1 MTDTDKDLLKQYD
14 ALQKEQ
20 EYLTRQLRRIRSD
33 LAALKDTRVADTV
46 TGSREDL
53 TIGPIKVSG
62 PPTMAYRATL
72 RLLKSQE
79 ARYAE
84 SLARSKQLLAEIDAT
99 IGSVPDAKI
108 RDILR
113 RRYISGEKWETI
125 SKTYGK
131 SREWAR
137 NTVENYFKK

>member
-1 MTDTDKDLLKQYD
+1 MNQTIY
-14 ALQKEQ
+14 E
-20 EYLTRQLRRIRSD
+20 EMG
-33 LAALKDTRVADTV
+33 
-46 TGSREDL
+46 GSYSVVGGYRLPNIAVNGEDL

-79 ARYAE
+79 VRYAE